1 MKRKPS
7 KLTKLIVSILL
18 IQITTNCKKDNDEIF
33 TERII
38 KLNKIEICTEAIG
51 NPTNPPI
58 LLIMGAT
65 ASMIWWDNEFV
76 KNLAK
81 RGFYVIRYDNRDT
94 GKSSSF
100 KPGIPPYTILDLVDD
115 SITVIDNYGLQN
127 AHFIGMSMGGMV
139 AQLAAIRYPERVK
152 SLTLISSSI
161 WDNLPDLPPMEQKIL
176 DHYSKLPEIDWR
188 DKSQAKNFIVKNWNL
203 LNGSK
208 YRFDSK
214 RAEALAEMEI
224 SRSISLQSMFNHS
237 FLAGGEE
244 FYGQSSKINQS
255 VLIFHGTEDPV
266 LPYPHALKM
275 KNSIKNAKLITLKGV
290 GHEIHSAD
298 WNLFLEEIERHIR
311 MNN

>member
-1 MKRKPS
+1 
-7 KLTKLIVSILL
+7 
-18 IQITTNCKKDNDEIF
+18 
-33 TERII
+33 
-38 KLNKIEICTEAIG
+38 
-51 NPTNPPI
+51 
-58 LLIMGAT
+58 
-65 ASMIWWDNEFV
+65 
-76 KNLAK
+76 
-81 RGFYVIRYDNRDT
+81 
-94 GKSSSF
+94 
-100 KPGIPPYTILDLVDD
+100 
-115 SITVIDNYGLQN
+115 
-127 AHFIGMSMGGMV
+127 
-139 AQLAAIRYPERVK
+139 
-152 SLTLISSSI
+152 
-161 WDNLPDLPPMEQKIL
+161 MEQKIL